1 MILCTIVPHDI
12 TLTGQPWWQ
21 PRGHT
26 LLEIVK
32 QKYLT
37 HGFSLRMWPY
47 QVSIL
52 FCFCSALWL
61 VLLEAGCG
69 GCGGGNWKGDRAEY
83 ASFILEKYVWFADEQ
98 LLWYILLPFLIV
110 ALNDGYIYNR
120 CGVVGSSVE
129 MFHDWY
135 SRKSF
140 GFKSKLML
148 VQKLK
153 RIFIHWNC
161 RNWFN

>member
-1 MILCTIVPHDI
+1 MGVVVGGTGKETEQS
-12 TLTGQPWWQ
+12 TL
-21 PRGHT
+21 R
-26 LLEIVK
+26 
-32 QKYLT
+32 
-37 HGFSLRMWPY
+37 
-47 QVSIL
+47 L
-52 FCFCSALWL
+52 F
-61 VLLEAGCG
+61 
-69 GCGGGNWKGDRAEY
+69 WKNMYDLQMNNY
-83 ASFILEKYVWFADEQ
+83 CDTF
-98 LLWYILLPFLIV
+98 LLPFLIV

-153 RIFIHWNC
+153 RIFIH
-161 RNWFN
+161 